1 MSYLLINGKCW
12 VYYDTQNCKNYITPY
27 VGDYNFFDGWKMMDW
42 RENRQGT
49 YDKYLNRFKD

>member
-1 MSYLLINGKCW
+1 M
-12 VYYDTQNCKNYITPY
+12 TPD